1 MRFTFAQR
9 VASLPLSSVWCGCCL
24 AFLIG
29 SAAADLQDVRA
40 AQSENTRSRDQM
52 SSESSERPAQPMAP
66 LAVTRQRVAFKS
78 GNLTLVGYVF
88 KPEGPG
94 PFPAILWNHGSEPNP
109 DAGPQFD
116 TVANSFVPAGYVV
129 FAPMRRGHG
138 ASEGAYIARILDLT
152 RRVQGVD
159 GANREMVRL
168 MDSEQLDDQLAGLSY
183 LKSLPYVDGSRLV
196 VAGCSYGGIESLLA
210 AERNTGYKA
219 AIAISPAALSWL
231 HNPALRTRL
240 LQGVRNINIPVL
252 ILQPAKDASLE
263 PSRVLGAE
271 FGRRGKRYFGKVYP
285 PVGPV
290 AEQAH
295 CFGGAKGTHVWAQDA
310 LTFLEGTLQ

>member
-1 MRFTFAQR
+1 MRYTLAQR
-9 VASLPLSSVWCGCCL
+9 VAFRPLPSAWCGSCL

-29 SAAADLQDVRA
+29 SAAPDLQNAQA
-40 AQSENTRSRDQM
+40 APSENTRSRDQM
-52 SSESSERPAQPMAP
+52 SSESSERPAQPTAP
-66 LAVTRQRVAFKS
+66 LAVTRQRVTFKS

-109 DAGPQFD
+109 DAGLQFD
-116 TVANSFVPAGYVV
+116 TVANYFVPAGYVV

-138 ASEGAYIARILDLT
+138 ASEGTYIVRILDLT

-210 AERNTGYKA
+210 AERDTGYRA

-231 HNPALRTRL
+231 HNPALRTQL
-240 LQGVRNINIPVL
+240 LQGVCNINIPVL

-271 FGRRGKRYFGKVYP
+271 FGRLGKRYSGKVYP
-285 PVGPV
+285 SVGPV

-310 LTFLEGTLQ
+310 LTFLEGALQ